1 MFRILL
7 RSLPIL
13 AIAIVG
19 TVRSAD
25 APVKEKAAN
34 WPVFRANAEMTG
46 SAVATLPEQ
55 LQELWTFKTGN
66 AIEGAPAIVDGVVY
80 VASTDKHVY
89 ALDLK
94 TGKQRWKTAVAAPI
108 KASPGVRNNRV
119 YVGDSDGKL
128 HCFNATDGKLVWT
141 FETMGEI
148 VAGVNFHKENILLGS
163 HDSTLYCVSAE
174 GKKVWEFKID
184 GPVNGTPAVKDDMTF
199 VAGCDSILHVV
210 DANTGKEIRNVE
222 IGGQAG
228 ATAALIGNEA
238 FVGTMSNQ
246 MIAIDVKNGKK
257 LWTFEAMRRQQP
269 FYSSAAVSEKLVVV
283 GNRDKKIYA
292 LDRETGQERW
302 SYLTDGNVDG
312 SPIIVGNRVY
322 VGCLSSEGQFYVLDL
337 KTGNK
342 VQVLNLDSEVT
353 GSPAVSSDC
362 LLVGTDK
369 GTLYCLGSK

>member
-1 MFRILL
+1 MIQILR

-13 AIAIVG
+13 TIAVMG

-25 APVKEKAAN
+25 APVKEKTAN

-46 SAVATLPEQ
+46 SSVATLPEQ
-55 LQELWTFKTGN
+55 LQERWTFKTGN
-66 AIEGAPAIVDGVVY
+66 AIEGAPAIVDGIVY
-80 VASTDKHVY
+80 VASTDKNVY

-94 TGKQRWKTAVAAPI
+94 TGKLRWKTSVAAPI

-128 HCFNATDGKLVWT
+128 HCLNATDGKLVWT

-163 HDSTLYCVSAE
+163 HDSTLYCVSTE

-228 ATAALIGNEA
+228 ATA
-238 FVGTMSNQ
+238 S
-246 MIAIDVKNGKK
+246 
-257 LWTFEAMRRQQP
+257 RSP
-269 FYSSAAVSEKLVVV
+269 S
-283 GNRDKKIYA
+283 
-292 LDRETGQERW
+292 
-302 SYLTDGNVDG
+302 DGRGG
-312 SPIIVGNRVY
+312 SPGR
-322 VGCLSSEGQFYVLDL
+322 GRRC
-337 KTGNK
+337 
-342 VQVLNLDSEVT
+342 
-353 GSPAVSSDC
+353 
-362 LLVGTDK
+362 
-369 GTLYCLGSK
+369 